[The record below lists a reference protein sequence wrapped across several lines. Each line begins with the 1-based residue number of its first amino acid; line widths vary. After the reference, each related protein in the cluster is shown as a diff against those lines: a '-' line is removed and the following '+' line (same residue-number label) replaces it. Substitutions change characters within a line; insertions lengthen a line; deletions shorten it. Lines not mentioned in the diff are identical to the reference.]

1 MIYSVIIGET
11 RRGYQSDMVCKKSI
25 VVLDNK
31 EIVNIYITK
40 ALCNDENYDD
50 TEEGVVYLFYTER
63 CHKTIMNPNP
73 YKAGELW

>member
-50 TEEGVVYLFYTER
+50 T
-63 CHKTIMNPNP
+63 
-73 YKAGELW
+73 